1 MSPPSEF
8 GNEKDIIH
16 VFRKTSQPRTKLTL
30 DHEDTGTLTPLTPL
44 THNEAEIPNVYEND
58 NVYVY
63 FGNAALYEGGKI
75 AAVLPVISAV
85 IQVMYDFEITFYD
98 DVQKGEELICISN
111 FSEPS
116 EYDEIAE
123 FYDDT

>member
-1 MSPPSEF
+1 M
-8 GNEKDIIH
+8 KLH
-16 VFRKTSQPRTKLTL
+16 KPRTKLTL
-30 DHEDTGTLTPLTPL
+30 EHEDTGTSTPLTPL

-75 AAVLPVISAV
+75 AAVLPMISAV
-85 IQVMYDFEITFYD
+85 IPVMYDFEITFYD
-98 DVQKGEELICISN
+98 DVQKCEELICISN

-116 EYDEIAE
+116 EDDEITE